1 MPHQEDDLH
10 LSERDREILKDVIRT
25 FILTGEPVSSRSMSK
40 LPRQGL
46 SAASIRNSMADLE
59 DQGLL
64 THPHTSAGRVP
75 TGAGYHL
82 YIESLMSN
90 RPVSERDRRYIESH
104 LSPTEPADEMMQVT
118 THLLSELSSQI
129 GIVMAPAMG
138 ETVLKA
144 ISFVPLSEAR
154 ILCVV
159 VSSTGFVDNKVL
171 EVDAALSA
179 EELMRISNYLT
190 ANFAGLSLREIR
202 GRLLGLMAEERA
214 QVDRLLADAIDLAG
228 RALAQ
233 EVPPEVLVQGTASL
247 LDAPEL
253 ADLHRVQRLLE
264 AFTHRAKLV
273 SLLNQLLSGQG
284 VRVLIGE
291 DSDLTSDLD
300 FSLVACS
307 YGIGDRSLG
316 TLGIFGPSRMP
327 YQRIIPLVNYLG
339 ETLSRALE
347 RNYSEDMTD

>member
-1 MPHQEDDLH
+1 MSPSNKDLR
-10 LSERDREILKDVIRT
+10 LSDRDREILKDVIRT
-25 FILTGEPVSSRSMSK
+25 FILSGEPVSSRSVSK
-40 LPRQGL
+40 LPRQEL
-46 SAASIRNSMADLE
+46 SAASIRNTMADLE
-59 DQGLL
+59 ERGLL

-75 TGAGYHL
+75 TEAGYHL
-82 YIESLMSN
+82 YIESLMSSQ
-90 RPVSERDRRYIESH
+90 PLPERERRYIESH
-104 LSPTEPADEMMQVT
+104 LSAPGAADDMMHVT
-118 THLLSELSSQI
+118 THLLSDLSNQI

-144 ISFVPLSEAR
+144 ISFVPLTGNR

-159 VSSTGFVDNKVL
+159 MSSTGFVDNKVL
-171 EVDAALSA
+171 SVDEMPTA
-179 EELMRISNYLT
+179 EELLRISNYLT
-190 ANFAGLSLREIR
+190 VNYSGLSLREIR

-214 QVDRLLADAIDLAG
+214 QVDRMLADAIDLAG
-228 RALAQ
+228 RALADDLPQ
-233 EVPPEVLVQGTASL
+233 ELLVQGTASL

-253 ADLHRVQRLLE
+253 SDLNRVQRLLE
-264 AFTHRAKLV
+264 TFSHRAKLV
-273 SLLNQLLSGQG
+273 SLLNRLLSGQG

-307 YGIGDRSLG
+307 YGVGSRSLG

-327 YQRIIPLVNYLG
+327 YQRIIPLVSYLG

-347 RNYSEDMTD
+347 RTFSEDMTD